1 MVDPSGRRK
10 ECSRDKDIL
19 VHTPETVNQLSS
31 LVLLEKLATTFPA
44 IALLAVLLAL
54 YLCARHRKRTRF
66 SRKHTPGSSR
76 NFCTATLV
84 LHHTGC
90 CPSATGRYSPDI
102 T

>member
-10 ECSRDKDIL
+10 ECSRDKDLL

-44 IALLAVLLAL
+44 IALLAVLVAL
-54 YLCARHRKRTRF
+54 HLCARDRKVTRI
-66 SRKHTPGSSR
+66 SPKHTPGRSR
-76 NFCTATLV
+76 TICTATLL

-90 CPSATGRYSPDI
+90 YPSDTGHNAPDI